1 MIKNKLKKYLFNKI
15 NELIGIDNINNE
27 INSIKEKINDN
38 NITEIQKIFEELNN
52 IKKTIKQEQIENSQF
67 RTLTKIRHKISTKQ
81 KVNILFLVIHSPV
94 WQYDDLYKKFLSNK
108 LFNPTIAIIPYTM
121 YGDKIMVEDINNTFK
136 YFLKKKYNVI
146 NTYNNKTKTFIDI
159 KEKLKPDI
167 IFFTNPH
174 KITKDE
180 YYINNFYQDTLT
192 CYVPYGIMAAN
203 IEQLQY
209 NQEFHN
215 LIWKNFYETEIHK
228 KLAEK
233 YANNKGKNVIITGY
247 PRCDIFL
254 NSKYKP
260 KNVWKKTNKK
270 LKRVIWAPHHTIEKN
285 DKEMGY
291 SNFLKYH
298 ELMFDITKK
307 YKKQIQF
314 AFKPHPIL
322 ITKLKKH
329 PDWGEHRVLE
339 YYKKWKNGKNT
350 QLELDN
356 YTDLFL
362 TSDAMI
368 MTSLSFLTEYLYVNK
383 PCLFIVRDKTI
394 SKKFNE
400 FGFKTFDLTY
410 KSDSIKDIYKFLD
423 NIVLK
428 ENDYKKKQRQDF
440 FDKYLIPPNQLT
452 ATDNIVNYIKNTIK

>member
-1 MIKNKLKKYLFNKI
+1 MKKI
-15 NELIGIDNINNE
+15 I
-27 INSIKEKINDN
+27 EKID
-38 NITEIQKIFEELNN
+38 KN
-52 IKKTIKQEQIENSQF
+52 IKRNNNGSIIKFQEISNIKQEQLENSQF
-67 RTLTKIRHKISTKQ
+67 RTLIRIKNKILTKQ
-81 KVNILFLVIHSPV
+81 KINILFLVIHTSI

-108 LFNPTIAIIPYTM
+108 LFNPTIAIVPYTM

-174 KITKDE
+174 KITKDK

-192 CYVPYGIMAAN
+192 CYVPYGIMTAN

-215 LIWKNFYETEIHK
+215 IVWKNFYETKIHK
-228 KLAEK
+228 KLAKK
-233 YANNKGKNVIITGY
+233 YADNKGKNVIITGY
-247 PRCDIFL
+247 PRCDVFL
-254 NSKYKP
+254 NPNYKP

-285 DKEMGY
+285 NKELGY

-298 ELMFDITKK
+298 QIMLDIAKK

-322 ITKLKKH
+322 IAKLKEH
-329 PDWGEHRVLE
+329 PDWGEYKTSE
-339 YYKKWKNGKNT
+339 YCKKWKKNKNT
-350 QLELDN
+350 QIELDD

-368 MTSLSFLTEYLYVNK
+368 MDSISFISEYLFINK
-383 PCLFIVRDKTI
+383 PCLFMIKDKTI

-400 FGFKTFDLTY
+400 FGLLVFKHLY
-410 KSDSIKDIYKFLD
+410 KSYNTNDIYNFI
-423 NIVLK
+423 NEIVLK
-428 ENDYKKKQRQDF
+428 EKDYKKKQRQNF
-440 FDKYLIPPNQLT
+440 FNKYLIPPNQLT
-452 ATDNIVNYIKNTIK
+452 ATNNIANYINNTIK